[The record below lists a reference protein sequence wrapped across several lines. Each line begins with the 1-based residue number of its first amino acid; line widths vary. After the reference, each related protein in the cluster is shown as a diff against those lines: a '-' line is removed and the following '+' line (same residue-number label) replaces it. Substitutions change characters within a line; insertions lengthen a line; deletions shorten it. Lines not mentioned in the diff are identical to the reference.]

1 MILVGIDVAKEKHEC
16 FIRTLEGSVLHK
28 PFPIANN
35 IEGFEELYSKI
46 CSCNDSEIKVGLE
59 ATGHYSY
66 SILGFLLSKELPTF
80 VLNPLQT
87 NQFRK
92 SLTLRK
98 TKTDKVDAKTIAA
111 ILASNLDL
119 TPYTH
124 AAFQNEELKSLTR
137 YRFEKVRQRAKLKQ
151 SLSRLC
157 NILFP
162 ELESAVST
170 LHLNCIYSMLLKYP
184 SAKDI
189 AKSRFDIFANLIES
203 SSNGRLDKIKAKEI
217 RNLARKSVGVYISA
231 KAMELKHTIK
241 LIQILDSDI
250 AEIEQQIQT
259 HVQDSP
265 IATIPGISFRM
276 AAMIQA
282 EIGDFNRF
290 SSPDKILAF
299 AGLSPTT
306 YQSGNFISSKAKMD
320 KRGSRY
326 LRYALFI
333 SAQYVSMWCP
343 VFKDYYQKKR
353 TEGKHY
359 FVALSHVAKKLI
371 RIIYHLLKTG
381 ESFQNFS

>member
-1 MILVGIDVAKEKHEC
+1 MILVGIDVAKDKHEC
-16 FIRTLEGSVLHK
+16 FIRKLEGAVLHK
-28 PFPIANN
+28 PFSITNN

-46 CSCNDSEIKVGLE
+46 CSCDDNEVKVGLE

-66 SILGFLLSKELPTF
+66 NILGFLLSKNLPTF

-98 TKTDKVDAKTIAA
+98 TKTDKVDAKNIADM
-111 ILASNLDL
+111 LASNLDL
-119 TPYTH
+119 TAYTH

-151 SLSRLC
+151 SLARLL

-162 ELESAVST
+162 ELEGAVST

-203 SSNGRLDKIKAKEI
+203 SSNGRFDKSKAKEI
-217 RNLARKSVGVYISA
+217 RNLARKSVGVYTSA
-231 KAMELKHTIK
+231 KAMELRQTIK

-250 AEIEQQIQT
+250 AEIEEQIQT

-265 IATIPGISFRM
+265 ITTIPGISFRM

-282 EIGDFNRF
+282 EIGDFNNF

-306 YQSGNFISSKAKMD
+306 YQSGNFVSSKAKMD

-333 SAQYVSMWCP
+333 SAQYVSLWCP
-343 VFKDYYQKKR
+343 VFKDYYRKKR
-353 TEGKHY
+353 SEGKHY
-359 FVALSHVAKKLI
+359 FVALSHVAKKLL
-371 RIIYHLLKTG
+371 RIICHLQKTG
-381 ESFQNFS
+381 EPFKNFS

>member
-1 MILVGIDVAKEKHEC
+1 MILVGIDVAKEKHDC
-16 FIRTLEGSVLHK
+16 FIRTLEGPVLHK
-28 PFPIANN
+28 PFSITNN

-66 SILGFLLSKELPTF
+66 NILGFLLSKNLPTF

-119 TPYTH
+119 TPYTQ
-124 AAFQNEELKSLTR
+124 AVSQNEELKSLTR

-151 SLSRLC
+151 SLVRLC

-189 AKSRFDIFANLIES
+189 AKSRFDTFANLIES
-203 SSNGRLDKIKAKEI
+203 SSNGRLDKMKAKEI

-231 KAMELKHTIK
+231 KTMELKHTIK

-250 AEIEQQIQT
+250 AEIEEQIQT

-333 SAQYVSMWCP
+333 SAQYVRFWCP

-371 RIIYHLLKTG
+371 RIICHLQKTG

>member
-1 MILVGIDVAKEKHEC
+1 MILVGIDVAKDKHEC
-16 FIRTLEGSVLHK
+16 FIRTLEGAVLHK
-28 PFPIANN
+28 PFSITNN

-46 CSCNDSEIKVGLE
+46 ASCNDSEIKVGLE

-66 SILGFLLSKELPTF
+66 NILGFLLSKELPTF

-98 TKTDKVDAKTIAA
+98 TKTDKVDAKTIAD
-111 ILASNLDL
+111 ILASNLEL
-119 TPYTH
+119 NAYTQS
-124 AAFQNEELKSLTR
+124 AFQNEELKSLTR
-137 YRFEKVRQRAKLKQ
+137 YRFDKVRQRAKLKQ
-151 SLSRLC
+151 SLARLV

-162 ELESAVST
+162 ELEKAVSS

-189 AKSRFDIFANLIES
+189 AKSRFDSFANLIES
-203 SSNGRLDKIKAKEI
+203 TSKGQFDKIKANQI
-217 RNLARKSVGVYISA
+217 RNLARKSVGTYISA

-250 AEIEQQIQT
+250 AEVEEQIQMQ
-259 HVQDSP
+259 VQDSP
-265 IATIPGISFRM
+265 ITTIPGISFKM

-333 SAQYVSMWCP
+333 SAQYVSLWCP
-343 VFKDYYQKKR
+343 VFKDYYRKKR
-353 TEGKHY
+353 SEGKHY
-359 FVALSHVAKKLI
+359 FVALSHVAKKLLRVI
-371 RIIYHLLKTG
+371 CHLQKTG
-381 ESFQNFS
+381 EPFKNFS

>member
-16 FIRTLEGSVLHK
+16 FIRSLEGSLLHK
-28 PFPIANN
+28 PFSITNN
-35 IEGFEELYSKI
+35 IEGFEELYDKI
-46 CSCNDSEIKVGLE
+46 LSCNDSEIKVGLE

-66 SILGFLLSKELPTF
+66 NILGFLLSKNLPTF

-98 TKTDKVDAKTIAA
+98 TKTDKVDAKNIAD

-119 TPYTH
+119 TSYTH
-124 AAFQNEELKSLTR
+124 SNFQNEELKSLTR
-137 YRFEKVRQRAKLKQ
+137 YRFEKVQQRAKLKQ
-151 SLSRLC
+151 SLARLV

-162 ELESAVST
+162 ELKSVVST

-189 AKSRFDIFANLIES
+189 SKSRFDSFANLIES
-203 SSNGRLDKIKAKEI
+203 SSNGKFDKMKAKEI

-231 KAMELKHTIK
+231 KAMELRQTIK

-250 AEIEQQIQT
+250 AEIEEQIQAQ
-259 HVQDSP
+259 VQDSP
-265 IATIPGISFRM
+265 ITTIPGISFRM

-306 YQSGNFISSKAKMD
+306 YQSGNFTSSKAKMD

-353 TEGKHY
+353 AEGKHY
-359 FVALSHVAKKLI
+359 FVALSHVAKKLL
-371 RIIYHLLKTG
+371 RIICHLQKTG